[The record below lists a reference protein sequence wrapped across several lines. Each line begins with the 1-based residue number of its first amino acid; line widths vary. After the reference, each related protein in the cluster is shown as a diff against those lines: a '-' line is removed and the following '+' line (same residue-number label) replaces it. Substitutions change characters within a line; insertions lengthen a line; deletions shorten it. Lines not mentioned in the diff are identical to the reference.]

1 MPEQSSPSVSSG
13 KNREWQCRKSAERSD
28 DMSRNVLYG
37 VYGTE
42 RKEGL
47 YSVSSFPRIPMAF
60 KANTYKPL
68 RFCKETS
75 KEKR

>member
-1 MPEQSSPSVSSG
+1 MPELPPPSVSG
-13 KNREWQCRKSAERSD
+13 RKNWEWQCRKSAERSD

-47 YSVSSFPRIPMAF
+47 YSVSSFPRIPRAF